1 MPKKLDDC
9 VQRLLKKGYSKEKA
23 YAICNA
29 MIQNANKYKNKRK
42 KKSEVK

>member
-9 VQRLLKKGYSKEKA
+9 VQRLLEKNYSKEKA
-23 YAICNA
+23 YAICNT